1 MSVASAR
8 TKLVSSLKDLHSRWE
23 EVQRS
28 WDDPVRKKFEAE
40 FIDPLEGHTR
50 HAVAAM
56 EHMNDIISRV
66 RQECT

>member
-8 TKLVSSLKDLHSRWE
+8 TKLVSSLKDLHVQWE
-23 EVQRS
+23 QVQRS

-50 HAVAAM
+50 HAVAAIEQM
-56 EHMNDIISRV
+56 HEIIGRV